1 MMEPPVKIEIFQ
13 EKKLANIAASARAEL
28 VSFRVCVCVCEM
40 SCQFRL
46 SSLKEGPKA
55 LVLPQTKSE

>member
-28 VSFRVCVCVCEM
+28 VSFLFVCVCVCEM

-46 SSLKEGPKA
+46 SSSKEGPKA
-55 LVLPQTKSE
+55 LVLP

>member
-28 VSFRVCVCVCEM
+28 VSFLFVCVCVYV
-40 SCQFRL
+40 R
-46 SSLKEGPKA
+46 
-55 LVLPQTKSE
+55 